1 MCTRKYWLVSAFLG
15 VLLIPTAALASA
27 VSVGEAAI
35 GTAVEDRVLVGQ
47 GFQFDSSVGRLY
59 AFTRIVGA
67 PSETRVSHRWYYG
80 DQLMAEVSLPVR
92 GTNWRTWSTKSV
104 IPDWVG
110 SWRVDVVAEDG
121 SVLDSLNFSVQ

>member
-1 MCTRKYWLVSAFLG
+1 MHTRKYWLMSAFLG
-15 VLLIPTAALASA
+15 VLLIPAAALASA

-110 SWRVDVVAEDG
+110 NWRVDVVAEDG

>member
-1 MCTRKYWLVSAFLG
+1 MRIWKYWLVSGIFM
-15 VLLIPTAALASA
+15 LLAVPGSASAAA
-27 VSVGEAAI
+27 VSVGEAAV

-47 GFQFDSSVGRLY
+47 GFQFDSAVGRLY

-67 PSETRVSHRWYYG
+67 PDETQVSHRWYYG

-104 IPDWVG
+104 MPEWVG
-110 SWRVDVVAEDG
+110 NWRVDVVSEGGDI
-121 SVLDSLNFSVQ
+121 LDSLNFSIQ

>member
-1 MCTRKYWLVSAFLG
+1 MRIWKYWLVSG
-15 VLLIPTAALASA
+15 ILLLLAIPGPVSAAA
-27 VSVGEAAI
+27 VSVSEAAV

-47 GFQFDSSVGRLY
+47 GFQFDSAVGKLY

-67 PSETRVSHRWYYG
+67 PDETQVSHRWYYG

-104 IPDWVG
+104 MPEWVG
-110 SWRVDVVAEDG
+110 NWRVDVVSEGGDI
-121 SVLDSLNFSVQ
+121 LDSLNFSIQ